1 MNDSRLALV
10 YTGVESFLELAETG
24 DRHGTVFTSHHC
36 TAKIGRGGGP
46 SSMLVIGVG
55 VALFVTG

>member
-10 YTGVESFLELAETG
+10 YTVVAFCLEQRETD
-24 DRHGTVFTSHHC
+24 DRHGTVFASHHC

-46 SSMLVIGVG
+46 SSMLVISVG